1 MNVYKK
7 CACLFYEEKRG
18 SQFLIVIYVIFVKG
32 NHILVLIE
40 ANNLHENEYFHKQSI
55 VQAIT

>member
-1 MNVYKK
+1 M
-7 CACLFYEEKRG
+7 EKRG

-40 ANNLHENEYFHKQSI
+40 ANNLHENVYFHKQSI